1 MAEAVEMP
9 ALGESVTEGTVTQ
22 WLKQVGDEVAVDEPL
37 LEVSTDKV
45 DTEIPSPVAGVL
57 LEILAEEDDTVEVG
71 AVLCK
76 IGDSDEQGADEGG
89 EEAASNDAEAEDDA
103 PAEGEDEAS
112 DDESAADDADQQPA
126 DGPASGGGEGEKV
139 TMPALGESVTEGTVT
154 QWLKSEGDSVE
165 VDEPLL
171 EVSTDKVDT
180 EIPSPVAG
188 TLQKILA
195 QEDDTVEVGEALCI
209 IGDGASALSGEDE
222 PSGEEEKE
230 QAPAKAADDAPP
242 PPPAADEKPAAAA
255 SPAEAEDEDE
265 AEDDEPEATSPS
277 EDERTT
283 NAPEEDEP
291 VPTGSKPTRAAKP
304 GQVYVTPIVRKL
316 AKEKGVDLEGLTGS
330 GVGGRIRREDVLEAA
345 KKAEASK
352 QDSASQASKPQR
364 KPIEPSPLRGKTE
377 KMSRLRKVIASR
389 MVESLQTSA
398 QLTTVIEVDVTRI
411 AKLRAAAK
419 DGFQQREGTKLTFL
433 PFFVKAA
440 TEALKGHP
448 KVNATIKGDE
458 VEYRDVENIGIA
470 VDTERGLLVPVV
482 KNAGDLTIPGIAKA
496 INDLAARTRESK
508 VTPDELSGGTFTI
521 TNTGSGGALFDTP
534 IVNQPEVAILGVG
547 TIVKR
552 PMVQRDADGND
563 VIAIRSMVYLA
574 LSYDHRLI
582 DGADAARYLM
592 DVKARL
598 EAGEFDAEVGL

>member
-22 WLKQVGDEVAVDEPL
+22 WLKEVGDEVAVDEPL

-76 IGDSDEQGADEGG
+76 IGDSGEAPEADAGDDAAAAPADEQAPAQEQ
-89 EEAASNDAEAEDDA
+89 AEAEAEA
-103 PAEGEDEAS
+103 PAPEQSAG
-112 DDESAADDADQQPA
+112 ESA
-126 DGPASGGGEGEKV
+126 SGEGEKV

-154 QWLKSEGDSVE
+154 QWLKAEGDSVE

-195 QEDDTVEVGEALCI
+195 EEDETVEVGEALCI
-209 IGDGASALSGEDE
+209 IGDGSAS
-222 PSGEEEKE
+222 
-230 QAPAKAADDAPP
+230 ADDAPEQSEQEADDVP
-242 PPPAADEKPAAAA
+242 PPPAPAADEKPAEAS
-255 SPAEAEDEDE
+255 SPAEAEDEGE
-265 AEDDEPEATSPS
+265 DEPADEPAPSPS

-291 VPTGSKPTRAAKP
+291 VPTGTKPPRAAKS

-316 AKEKGVDLEGLTGS
+316 AKEHGVDLEGLKGS

-345 KKAEASK
+345 KQAQSAKPAEQA
-352 QDSASQASKPQR
+352 QASKPKS
-364 KPIEPSPLRGKTE
+364 KPIEPSPLRGTTE
-377 KMSRLRKVIASR
+377 KMSRLRKVIATR

-411 AKLRAAAK
+411 AQLRAAAK
-419 DGFQQREGTKLTFL
+419 DRFQQREGTKLTFL

-482 KNAGDLTIPGIAKA
+482 KNAGDLTIAGIAKA
-496 INDLAARTRESK
+496 INDLAARTRASK

-552 PMVQRDADGND
+552 PMVQRDQDGND